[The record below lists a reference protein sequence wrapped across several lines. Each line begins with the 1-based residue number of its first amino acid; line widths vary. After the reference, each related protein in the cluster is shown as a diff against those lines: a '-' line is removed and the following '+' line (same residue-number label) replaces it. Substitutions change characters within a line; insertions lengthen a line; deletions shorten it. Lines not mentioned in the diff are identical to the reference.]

1 MVGIYLNHP
10 LGDRERRDQLF
21 AGDLLLYAR
30 SAATAAL
37 ADHAIAL
44 INEAFDPHPPQR
56 AQYTLPVEEFVK
68 RAGPLKTRFTNDLKT
83 KELIR
88 DLLAEYGC
96 DAEDTYFDVPR
107 LRIVPAGGYLS
118 SGVSYAYKAHRDIWY
133 ASPTAQVNWWMPVFA
148 VTGARAMSFYSEYWH
163 TPLPNSS
170 ADFDYGEW
178 CSVGRKMATSQI
190 KEDTRKHPLP
200 KNDPDP
206 ASELRLC
213 GTKGDMIL
221 FSASQLHATAP
232 NESDVTRFSI
242 DFRTVALSDLASGR
256 GAHNVD
262 SRATGSTLGDFLHAT
277 DFAPIPDPGKY
288 ARPLAHA
295 RKSES
300 AHA

>member
-1 MVGIYLNHP
+1 MVGIYHNHP
-10 LGDRERRDQLF
+10 LSDAERRDHLF

-30 SAATAAL
+30 TPASAALT
-37 ADHAIAL
+37 DHAVTMIA
-44 INEAFDPHPPQR
+44 EAFHPHSPEK
-56 AQYTLPVEEFVK
+56 AQYALSVEEFIK
-68 RAGPLKTRFTNDLKT
+68 RAGPLKTRFTNDLRT

-88 DLLAEYGC
+88 DLVCEYGC
-96 DAEDTYFDVPR
+96 DPRDSYFDVPL

-118 SGVSYAYKAHRDIWY
+118 AGVSYAYKAHRDIWY

-148 VTGARAMSFYSEYWH
+148 VTGARAMSFFTEYWAKA
-163 TPLPNSS
+163 LPNSS

-200 KNDPDP
+200 KHDPDP
-206 ASELRLC
+206 ASEMRIC

-242 DFRTVALSDLASGR
+242 
-256 GAHNVD
+256 
-262 SRATGSTLGDFLHAT
+262 
-277 DFAPIPDPGKY
+277 
-288 ARPLAHA
+288 
-295 RKSES
+295 
-300 AHA
+300 